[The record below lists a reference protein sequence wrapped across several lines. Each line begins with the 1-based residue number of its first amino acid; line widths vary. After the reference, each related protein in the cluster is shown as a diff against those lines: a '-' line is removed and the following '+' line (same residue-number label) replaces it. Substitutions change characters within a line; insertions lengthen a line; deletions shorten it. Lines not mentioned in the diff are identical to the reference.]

1 MTAQS
6 LQSGVTVDDD
16 SIKSEECHLP
26 PLPVPLNFPCFFFA
40 LVLTFVQQLTIT
52 RRSLLI
58 RTRPSDA
65 FMRIQLFRETFSEKV
80 HATIAK
86 GIIVDGFWV
95 HYSSE
100 KFERMAREALDVR
113 LRVLNESN
121 KSRFD
126 S

>member
-1 MTAQS
+1 MI
-6 LQSGVTVDDD
+6 L
-16 SIKSEECHLP
+16 
-26 PLPVPLNFPCFFFA
+26 
-40 LVLTFVQQLTIT
+40 
-52 RRSLLI
+52 
-58 RTRPSDA
+58 TRPSDA

-100 KFERMAREALDVR
+100 KFGRMAREGMDVR

-121 KSRFD
+121 KGRFV
-126 S
+126 SGTVH